1 MLQVQRTLSAQ
12 APNATWR
19 TPSTPSENLPRA
31 ALRGTSG
38 KTPKHRVGEI
48 ERRLFG
54 RYRPAALSDRGSR
67 RSRTIC
73 TRRRLLLVRGRGKNC
88 PPFPPD
94 CAPVRAGAFLCLPP
108 AATAVEA
115 ATANEQDDQNDDQQ
129 GRGVHVALPRWR
141 CAPRIVLAV
150 FRPTLIRWCLFRR
163 RRRLGRPTS
172 YAVAGQYGGI
182 LARPRPRGRSV
193 SPGMD

>member
-1 MLQVQRTLSAQ
+1 MRIAHPVGVTV
-12 APNATWR
+12 P
-19 TPSTPSENLPRA
+19 
-31 ALRGTSG
+31 LRIRSVKDRGEGGYSWHVFMIHKVTGAMETSG
-38 KTPKHRVGEI
+38 PLNWQRCAEIASVERV
-48 ERRLFG
+48 
-54 RYRPAALSDRGSR
+54 PPGS
-67 RSRTIC
+67 
-73 TRRRLLLVRGRGKNC
+73 L
-88 PPFPPD
+88 
-94 CAPVRAGAFLCLPP
+94 APVRAGAFSCLPP

-172 YAVAGQYGGI
+172 YAVAGQHGGI
-182 LARPRPRGRSV
+182 LARPRPRGRKRISRH
-193 SPGMD
+193 GL